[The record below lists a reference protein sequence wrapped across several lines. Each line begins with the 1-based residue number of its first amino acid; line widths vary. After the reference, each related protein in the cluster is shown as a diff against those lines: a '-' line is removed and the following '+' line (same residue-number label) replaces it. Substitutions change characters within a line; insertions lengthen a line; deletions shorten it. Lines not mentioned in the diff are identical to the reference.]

1 MLMDDAMG
9 TEGEQDYFIFFPFM
23 ADPVYDGAVFSLED
37 IMKSATLMKLFART
51 TPTRN
56 FLHVTRQGRWVFLH
70 LEVR

>member
-37 IMKSATLMKLFART
+37 LMKLFART